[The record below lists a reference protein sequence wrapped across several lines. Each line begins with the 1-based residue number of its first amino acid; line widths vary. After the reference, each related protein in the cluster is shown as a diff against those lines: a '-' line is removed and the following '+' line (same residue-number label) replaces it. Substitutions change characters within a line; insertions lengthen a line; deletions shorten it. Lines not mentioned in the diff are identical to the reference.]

1 VHSDPQGVTLPED
14 VARRE
19 ANHAKNKRQCAWKQ
33 RMWLRS
39 ASQAAT
45 RAQGE
50 ETPFEL
56 ESSGADKEDEDEEEG
71 EIISSPHSP
80 LPINLPSLGD
90 IFRQQGRIPASA
102 RQTKCPW
109 ADVGV
114 VSSQLA

>member
-1 VHSDPQGVTLPED
+1 VHSGPQGVALPED

-19 ANHAKNKRQCAWKQ
+19 ANHAKNERQCAWKQ

-50 ETPFEL
+50 ETPFES
-56 ESSGADKEDEDEEEG
+56 ESLGANEDEEEG

-80 LPINLPSLGD
+80 PPKNLPSLGD

-102 RQTKCPW
+102 RQTKFPW
-109 ADVGV
+109 ADAGV
-114 VSSQLA
+114 VSNQLA